1 MFMHCV
7 AFRGFQCFKESRAD
21 LKNLQDLYNYREGT
35 FLTSVFSVKP
45 SYEIARKDSS
55 SFQL

>member
-21 LKNLQDLYNYREGT
+21 LKNLQDLLNYLEGT
-35 FLTSVFSVKP
+35 FFN
-45 SYEIARKDSS
+45 I
-55 SFQL
+55 SFFCQAEL